1 MSTTDAMEDLAASG
15 DTAAP
20 KDAGGEV
27 TMTEATIVTE
37 ATAGSL
43 TGKLQDTI
51 EDRTEAADQDT
62 AMAGGDEDAPSEAE
76 TVLTSPVKKREVQKQ
91 QSVEGKA
98 EEISVVQTVSAPAT
112 RDADDG
118 EADAP
123 GEVEHYGVADAVAR
137 LSVEA
142 PGANGDD
149 HDAKAEQDAESESLS
164 DISPTR
170 SFASEQASRASPHS
184 RGASEDADADAP
196 DDTMDEPAEVA
207 PESPNPRKRK
217 HRASSVGTYSTKRR
231 SGNIANHKLRKTY
244 TEDGE
249 GRHPIDQS
257 MSPNPQRHRR
267 AVSTQS
273 ALMDGSSDLPSSRT
287 RRSQT
292 HYPVREGNT
301 KNRTWDES
309 SISSEATSHGQ
320 MERSS
325 RTRKGVGRSTST
337 AGKSTEHKHK
347 RHLNKYGLTKVAE
360 LSEEGDLDAL
370 KDALEKDPGALDI
383 PDHAGNTPLQI
394 ASLNGQADVVVYLI
408 SLHCRIDC
416 VNDQNESPLIDAA
429 ENGHIDVVT
438 ILLEAGVNPTRPN
451 RKGDLALD
459 LVKDDTDNAEEIR
472 ATLLSATERWKID
485 GDKQRADEAEQ
496 HRYRAGP
503 VNELHF
509 KERTYENLTVYVER
523 NDRSSVQEIL
533 AAGVRPDNAT
543 LAAAAKTGDEYIVS
557 MLLSVMTDRAKAKK
571 AERPLL
577 SVLGTHRLE
586 MIEFLTNLDQFD
598 PLYRDKQGR
607 GWPEIADF
615 KGGPVRKQAVELLQG
630 LLDKAEKANGSSS
643 PPVNGEATQPRHDV
657 ASEEV
662 SEEDEEDEDEDEK
675 PRRKGAGRR
684 LMSRRDMLA
693 ANGKAGSESSSDDED
708 KGRERA
714 KSMKPPASPKVK
726 RGVGRPRTKSMSGT
740 PAETAGVK
748 SRRRSSGVREK
759 AEPNL
764 PIVEE
769 QMEDADADAD
779 AEGEIV
785 PEAVVDK
792 VTTPMDIH
800 GNVSNNALPD
810 SQQSGVD
817 EKIIAVDE
825 QLAVESKAEEDR
837 KVAQELEEQQ
847 AREAEE
853 ARLAEESRMAAE
865 AESQAREARAA
876 AQRKQR
882 GDLLAALPPAITC
895 LHDQTLSVYD
905 RELALAAVRASFTPL
920 QVIEITSTIDVHHAT
935 EQYVLNIQAYPFLSD
950 LENLDVLLSPAAHL
964 ADADRVPQEW
974 TSSSLDAWELSHL
987 NVILRGAFLTLP
999 AVLDDTPLPPNP
1011 ELNDHYHA
1019 RITKKMNAQSAASKL
1034 LSEPQ
1039 LPLEPR
1045 WVKLSEV
1052 RERLADECKD
1062 VAITARVPWKHGGE
1076 LARGGLEVRDKLRAF
1091 MAAKRGHGNEAM
1103 DVDADGKENGWKRTK
1118 MMITH
1123 QK

>member
-1 MSTTDAMEDLAASG
+1 MEATEDCAASG

-20 KDAGGEV
+20 QDAGEEV
-27 TMTEATIVTE
+27 TMAEATTVTE

-43 TGKLQDTI
+43 TGELQDSI
-51 EDRTEAADQDT
+51 EERTEAANQET
-62 AMAGGDEDAPSEAE
+62 AMAAGDEDAPSEAE

-91 QSVEGKA
+91 QSAEAKA
-98 EEISVVQTVSAPAT
+98 ENISVAQNVTAPAT
-112 RDADDG
+112 SDADDG

-123 GEVEHYGVADAVAR
+123 GEVEDSGVAEAVAR

-149 HDAKAEQDAESESLS
+149 HDATAEQDAESESLS

-170 SFASEQASRASPHS
+170 SFPSEQASRTSPHS
-184 RGASEDADADAP
+184 REASEDADAP
-196 DDTMDEPAEVA
+196 DDTMDEPVEAA

-217 HRASSVGTYSTKRR
+217 HRASSVGSYSTKRR
-231 SGNIANHKLRKTY
+231 SGNIATHKLRKTY

-267 AVSTQS
+267 AVLTQS
-273 ALMDGSSDLPSSRT
+273 ALMDGSSDLPSSRS

-292 HYPVREGNT
+292 HHPVRDGNT
-301 KNRTWDES
+301 KARTWDES
-309 SISSEATSHGQ
+309 SMSSEATSHGQ
-320 MERSS
+320 IERSS

-360 LSEEGDLDAL
+360 LSEQGDLDAL

-408 SLHCRIDC
+408 SLKCRIDC

-459 LVKDDTDNAEEIR
+459 LVKDDTDNAEDIR

-630 LLDKAEKANGSSS
+630 LVDKAEKANGSSS
-643 PPVNGEATQPRHDV
+643 PVGSGEATQPSAIV
-657 ASEEV
+657 ESEEI
-662 SEEDEEDEDEDEK
+662 SEEEDEEAEEDEK
-675 PRRKGAGRR
+675 PRRKGGKRR

-693 ANGKAGSESSSDDED
+693 ANGKAGSESSSDEEG
-708 KGRERA
+708 KERERV

-740 PAETAGVK
+740 PAETPNVK

-779 AEGEIV
+779 ADGEIV
-785 PEAVVDK
+785 HEAVDDK
-792 VTTPMDIH
+792 VTTPMDID
-800 GNVSNNALPD
+800 GDVSNNVHLN
-810 SQQSGVD
+810 SQNIGTD
-817 EKIIAVDE
+817 EKNAAIDE
-825 QLAVESKAEEDR
+825 QLAAENKAEEDR
-837 KVAQELEEQQ
+837 RAAQALEEQQ

-853 ARLAEESRMAAE
+853 ARLAEEARMAAE
-865 AESQAREARAA
+865 AEAEAQAREVREAA
-876 AQRKQR
+876 HRKQR
-882 GDLLAALPPAITC
+882 EGLLAALPPAITC
-895 LHDQTLSVYD
+895 VHDQTLSVND
-905 RELALAAVRASFTPL
+905 RELALAAVRARFTPL
-920 QVIEITSTIDVHHAT
+920 QTVRPK
-935 EQYVLNIQAYPFLSD
+935 YPGVSFLSD
-950 LENLDVLLSPAAHL
+950 LENLDILLSPAAQL
-964 ADADRVPQEW
+964 ADADSQPQTW
-974 TSSSLDAWELSHL
+974 TSLPLDTWELSHL
-987 NVILRGAFLTLP
+987 NAILRGAFLTTP
-999 AVLDDTPLPPNP
+999 AVLDDTPLPLIP
-1011 ELNDHYHA
+1011 EPNDHYHA
-1019 RITKKMNAQSAASKL
+1019 RITKKMNAQTAASKL

-1039 LPLEPR
+1039 LPFESR
-1045 WVKLSEV
+1045 WVKLSEL
-1052 RERLADECKD
+1052 RERLAVECKD

-1076 LARGGLEVRDKLRAF
+1076 LARGGLEVRDRLRAF
-1091 MAAKRGHGNEAM
+1091 MATKRGHGDEAM
-1103 DVDADGKENGWKRTK
+1103 DVDGKENGQKSTK
-1118 MMITH
+1118 VMITH

>member
-1 MSTTDAMEDLAASG
+1 MEATGDSAASG

-20 KDAGGEV
+20 QDAGEEV
-27 TMTEATIVTE
+27 TMSEATTVTE

-43 TGKLQDTI
+43 TGELQDSI
-51 EDRTEAADQDT
+51 ENRTEAINQDS
-62 AMAGGDEDAPSEAE
+62 AMAAADEDAPSEAE

-91 QSVEGKA
+91 QSAEAKA
-98 EEISVVQTVSAPAT
+98 EDISVAQNISATAT
-112 RDADDG
+112 SDADDG

-123 GEVEHYGVADAVAR
+123 GEVEDSGVADAVAR

-142 PGANGDD
+142 PEANGDI
-149 HDAKAEQDAESESLS
+149 HDATAEQDAESESLS

-170 SFASEQASRASPHS
+170 SFPSEHASPHS
-184 RGASEDADADAP
+184 REASEDADAP
-196 DDTMDEPAEVA
+196 DDTMDEPVEAA

-231 SGNIANHKLRKTY
+231 SGNIATHKLRKTY

-273 ALMDGSSDLPSSRT
+273 ALMDGSSDLPSSRS

-292 HYPVREGNT
+292 HHPVRDGNT
-301 KNRTWDES
+301 KARTWDES
-309 SISSEATSHGQ
+309 SVSSEATSHGQ
-320 MERSS
+320 IERSS

-337 AGKSTEHKHK
+337 VGKSTEHKHK

-360 LSEEGDLDAL
+360 LSEQGDLDAL

-408 SLHCRIDC
+408 SLNCRIDC

-429 ENGHIDVVT
+429 ENGHIDVVI

-586 MIEFLTNLDQFD
+586 MIEFLTNLEQFD

-630 LLDKAEKANGSSS
+630 LVDKAEKANGISS
-643 PPVNGEATQPRHDV
+643 PVGSGEATTASAIV
-657 ASEEV
+657 ESEEI
-662 SEEDEEDEDEDEK
+662 SEEEDDEAEEDEK
-675 PRRKGAGRR
+675 PRRKGGKRR

-693 ANGKAGSESSSDDED
+693 ANGKAGSESSSDEEG
-708 KGRERA
+708 KERERV
-714 KSMKPPASPKVK
+714 KSMKPPANPKVK

-740 PAETAGVK
+740 PAETLNVK

-759 AEPNL
+759 TEPNL
-764 PIVEE
+764 PILEE

-779 AEGEIV
+779 ADGEIV
-785 PEAVVDK
+785 PEAVDDK
-792 VTTPMDIH
+792 VTTPMDID
-800 GNVSNNALPD
+800 GDASNNVHLD
-810 SQQSGVD
+810 SQHIGAD
-817 EKIIAVDE
+817 ERNAAIDE
-825 QLAVESKAEEDR
+825 QLAAENKAEEDR
-837 KVAQELEEQQ
+837 RAAQTLEEQQ
-847 AREAEE
+847 AREAEA
-853 ARLAEESRMAAE
+853 ARLAEEVRMAAEEACMAAE
-865 AESQAREARAA
+865 AEAQAREAREAA
-876 AQRKQR
+876 HRKQR
-882 GDLLAALPPAITC
+882 EDLLAALPPAITC
-895 LHDQTLSVYD
+895 LHDQTLSVND

-920 QVIEITSTIDVHHAT
+920 QYVEVTSTIDGLPVT
-935 EQYVLNIQAYPFLSD
+935 EQYVLNIQGYPFLSD
-950 LENLDVLLSPAAHL
+950 LENLDILLSPAAQL
-964 ADADRVPQEW
+964 ADADSQPQTW
-974 TSSSLDAWELSHL
+974 TSLPLDTWELSHL
-987 NVILRGAFLTLP
+987 NAILRGAFLTTP
-999 AVLDDTPLPPNP
+999 VVLEDTPLPPIP
-1011 ELNDHYHA
+1011 EPNDHYHA
-1019 RITKKMNAQSAASKL
+1019 RITKKMNAQTAASKL

-1039 LPLEPR
+1039 LPFESR
-1045 WVKLSEV
+1045 WVKLSEL
-1052 RERLADECKD
+1052 RERLAIECKD

-1076 LARGGLEVRDKLRAF
+1076 FARGGLEVRDGLRAF
-1091 MAAKRGHGNEAM
+1091 MATKREHRHEAM
-1103 DVDADGKENGWKRTK
+1103 DVDGKEDGQKRTK
-1118 MMITH
+1118 VMITH

>member
-1 MSTTDAMEDLAASG
+1 MEDPAASG
-15 DTAAP
+15 DMAEP
-20 KDAGGEV
+20 QDAGGEV
-27 TMTEATIVTE
+27 TMTEATTVTE
-37 ATAGSL
+37 ATTGSL
-43 TGKLQDTI
+43 TGELQDSI
-51 EDRTEAADQDT
+51 EEGTEGANQDS
-62 AMAGGDEDAPSEAE
+62 AMAAGDEDAPSEAE

-91 QSVEGKA
+91 QSAEAKA
-98 EEISVVQTVSAPAT
+98 ENISVAQNVSAPAT
-112 RDADDG
+112 TDADDG

-123 GEVEHYGVADAVAR
+123 GEVEDSGVAHAVAR

-142 PGANGDD
+142 PGANGDI
-149 HDAKAEQDAESESLS
+149 HDATVEQDAESESLS

-170 SFASEQASRASPHS
+170 SFPSEQASRTSPHS
-184 RGASEDADADAP
+184 REASEDADAP
-196 DDTMDEPAEVA
+196 DDTMDEPVEAA

-231 SGNIANHKLRKTY
+231 SGNIATHKLRKTY

-273 ALMDGSSDLPSSRT
+273 ALMDGTSDLPSSRS

-292 HYPVREGNT
+292 HYPVRDGNT
-301 KNRTWDES
+301 KTRTWDES

-320 MERSS
+320 IERSS

-360 LSEEGDLDAL
+360 LSEQGDLDAL

-408 SLHCRIDC
+408 SLNCRIDC

-607 GWPEIADF
+607 GWPEIADL

-643 PPVNGEATQPRHDV
+643 PAVDGEATQPGGV
-657 ASEEV
+657 VESEEV
-662 SEEDEEDEDEDEK
+662 SEEDEEEEAEEDEK
-675 PRRKGAGRR
+675 PRRKGGKRR

-693 ANGKAGSESSSDDED
+693 ANGKAGSESSSDEEG
-708 KGRERA
+708 KEKERP
-714 KSMKPPASPKVK
+714 KSMKPPTSPKVK

-740 PAETAGVK
+740 PAEHAGVK

-769 QMEDADADAD
+769 QMEDVDADADAD
-779 AEGEIV
+779 GEVV
-785 PEAVVDK
+785 PEEVDDK
-792 VTTPMDIH
+792 VTTPMDVD
-800 GNVSNNALPD
+800 GDVSNNAQLDP
-810 SQQSGVD
+810 QQSGAD
-817 EKIIAVDE
+817 ENTAALDE
-825 QLAVESKAEEDR
+825 QLAAENKAEEDR
-837 KVAQELEEQQ
+837 KAAQALEEQQ
-847 AREAEE
+847 AREAQD
-853 ARLAEESRMAAE
+853 ARLAEELRMAAE
-865 AESQAREARAA
+865 AEAQAREAREAA
-876 AQRKQR
+876 HRKQR
-882 GDLLAALPPAITC
+882 ADVLAALPPAITC
-895 LHDQTLSVYD
+895 LHDQSLSLNEH
-905 RELALAAVRASFTPL
+905 ELALAAVRASFTPL
-920 QVIEITSTIDVHHAT
+920 QFIEITSTIDGHTVT
-935 EQYVLNIQAYPFLSD
+935 EQHVLNIQAYPFLSD
-950 LENLDVLLSPAAHL
+950 LENMDILLSPAAQL
-964 ADADRVPQEW
+964 ADADREPQEW
-974 TSSSLDAWELSHL
+974 TSSPLDSWELSHL
-987 NVILRGAFLTLP
+987 NAILRGAFLTLP
-999 AVLDDTPLPPNP
+999 AVLDETPLPPIP
-1011 ELNDHYHA
+1011 EPNDHYHA
-1019 RITKKMNAQSAASKL
+1019 RITKKMNAQTAASKL

-1039 LPLEPR
+1039 LPFEPR
-1045 WVKLSEV
+1045 WIKLSEV
-1052 RERLADECKD
+1052 RERLADDCKD
-1062 VAITARVPWKHGGE
+1062 VAITARIPWKHGGE
-1076 LARGGLEVRDKLRAF
+1076 LARGALEVRDRLRAY
-1091 MAAKRGHGNEAM
+1091 MATRRGHGDEAM
-1103 DVDADGKENGWKRTK
+1103 DVDGNENGQKRT
-1118 MMITH
+1118 MVMVTH